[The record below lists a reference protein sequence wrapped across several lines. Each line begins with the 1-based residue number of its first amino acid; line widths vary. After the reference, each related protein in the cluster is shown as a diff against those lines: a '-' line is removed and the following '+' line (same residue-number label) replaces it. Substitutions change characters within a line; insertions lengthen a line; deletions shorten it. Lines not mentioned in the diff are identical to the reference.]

1 MQWRV
6 CLFSGRVERHVTEVK
21 TTRVSDVRQK
31 AKATA
36 RSLLDGSSTGS
47 WRRDSKLSD
56 YIERESIPAIER
68 NQFPKPLR
76 PNTQVRYVRC
86 LALLAD
92 ELRGMAIADATR
104 PRQLNDALASI
115 ASKNGTAT
123 ARQCG
128 KVASKYVM
136 RRLVTDEVLDHNPLR
151 DLDLELPEHIA
162 RRKPQGGQAL
172 TPDERDRVIAF
183 LIEYVPETLPQPK
196 RGRYSAEQ
204 RTAIRQRAV
213 DVTLLQADTG
223 LRINEACRLTRDDVD
238 LDADPLTVSV
248 TAEVSKTHRGRTV
261 PVLDPRVSG
270 RIRERLS
277 ELPEEGSA
285 LLFGAPAKPECVW
298 DSSNRQKAIKALYHE
313 LADTL
318 DIPLL
323 HEVSSHVWR
332 ATLNTEWM
340 QRGVPDALRSAF
352 FGHSVDV
359 NRESYTD
366 LGGTEQLVNLLRS
379 RPVENPVSING

>member
-1 MQWRV
+1 MAVPRPRILPGEDTTATSKVVPGKKPGYLSMQWRV

-223 LRINEACRLTRDDVD
+223 LRINEACRLTRADVD
-238 LDADPLTVSV
+238 VDADPLTVSV
-248 TAEVSKTHRGRTV
+248 TAEVSKTPCWIRAFQGV
-261 PVLDPRVSG
+261 SASVFPSCPRRVTLSFSG
-270 RIRERLS
+270 RLPSLS
-277 ELPEEGSA
+277 AFGTLQTGKRRSRPFTMSWRM
-285 LLFGAPAKPECVW
+285 LSTSRCCTRSVLTFGAPP
-298 DSSNRQKAIKALYHE
+298 
-313 LADTL
+313 
-318 DIPLL
+318 
-323 HEVSSHVWR
+323 
-332 ATLNTEWM
+332 
-340 QRGVPDALRSAF
+340 
-352 FGHSVDV
+352 
-359 NRESYTD
+359 
-366 LGGTEQLVNLLRS
+366 
-379 RPVENPVSING
+379 